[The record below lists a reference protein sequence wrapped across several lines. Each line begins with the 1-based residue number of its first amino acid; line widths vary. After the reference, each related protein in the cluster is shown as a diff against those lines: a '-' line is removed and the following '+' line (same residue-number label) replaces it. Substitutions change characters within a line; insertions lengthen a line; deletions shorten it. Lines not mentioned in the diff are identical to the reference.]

1 MDTERA
7 MRSRNGVRKDLSDFG
22 SGAKAT
28 RNMDSSL
35 ACLAQNG
42 ARQSARSAKPGT
54 VHRAFPELGPPL
66 TIGEVAQLLGCSLW
80 TVRQR
85 YMRLGLPYLRTSASG
100 KLVFFRGQVIDW
112 ILERQQRQKGG
123 IR

>member
-1 MDTERA
+1 MDTEQA
-7 MRSRNGVRKDLSDFG
+7 MRSRNSVQKDLSDFG
-22 SGAKAT
+22 SGAKT
-28 RNMDSSL
+28 TTNMDFSL
-35 ACLAQNG
+35 PGLAQNG
-42 ARQSARSAKPGT
+42 ARQSARSATPGT
-54 VHRAFPELGPPL
+54 VHRAFPELGQPL
-66 TIGEVAQLLGCSLW
+66 TISEVAQLLGCSLW

>member
-1 MDTERA
+1 MNTDRA
-7 MRSRNGVRKDLSDFG
+7 LRKGSGVGEDLSDFG
-22 SGAKAT
+22 SGAKDT
-28 RNMDSSL
+28 RNMDFSL
-35 ACLAQNG
+35 PGLAQNG
-42 ARQSARSAKPGT
+42 ARQSARSATAGT
-54 VHRAFPELGPPL
+54 AHRALPELGPPL
-66 TIGEVAQLLGCSLW
+66 TISEVAQLLGCSLW

>member
-1 MDTERA
+1 MNTERA
-7 MRSRNGVRKDLSDFG
+7 TRSRNGVREDLSDFG
-22 SGAKAT
+22 SGAKTT
-28 RNMDSSL
+28 RNMDFSL
-35 ACLAQNG
+35 PGLAQNG
-42 ARQSARSAKPGT
+42 ARQSARPAMPET
-54 VHRAFPELGPPL
+54 VHRAFPDLGQPL
-66 TIGEVAQLLGCSLW
+66 TISEVAQLLGCSLW